1 MAPFPKK
8 RPFAR
13 REEQAVPVSVLR
25 LPAGSA
31 LLRSGSG
38 RTPVLF
44 LHGVAGGAWSW
55 EPQVAALGD
64 RFLLSVWEAR
74 GHGVAARVR
83 DAGLAEY
90 YADAREALD
99 RVVELDG
106 PAFVVGHSM
115 GGLLAMAIAA
125 DRPYAVR
132 GLALVDPVYAPNGG
146 TGGGTHAG
154 GLLANVARVALRPLV
169 RDMERDGRVSR
180 ALGRRVFAAAFED
193 RACMERAWRRQRTQ
207 VPVEY
212 PKMMYE
218 AFEGTTGFPNR
229 AFARELA
236 MPTLLLEPLA
246 AAPRFPE
253 LVADLE
259 RLGRRFTHVA
269 LDGGHYLQLDR
280 SAADVSHAL
289 GEFVARWSQ

>member
-1 MAPFPKK
+1 
-8 RPFAR
+8 
-13 REEQAVPVSVLR
+13 
-25 LPAGSA
+25 
-31 LLRSGSG
+31 
-38 RTPVLF
+38 
-44 LHGVAGGAWSW
+44 
-55 EPQVAALGD
+55 
-64 RFLLSVWEAR
+64 
-74 GHGVAARVR
+74 
-83 DAGLAEY
+83 
-90 YADAREALD
+90 
-99 RVVELDG
+99 
-106 PAFVVGHSM
+106 M

-132 GLALVDPVYAPNGG
+132 GLALVDPVYAPAGG
-146 TGGGTHAG
+146 AGGGTHAG

-169 RDMERDGRVSR
+169 RDMERDGPVTR

-236 MPTLLLEPLA
+236 MPTLLLEPRA

-253 LVADLE
+253 LLADLA
-259 RLGRRFTHVA
+259 RLGRRFTHVT